1 MEGLNLLGEIG
12 INLFLVLYVDWEV
25 DWIILE

>member
-12 INLFLVLYVDWEV
+12 INVFLVLYVDWEV